1 VTPTS
6 EVFVPVK
13 PGDHIKVK
21 VDTVERQFDKDGNE
35 ILGTGTNVIEDPH
48 VKKGLGAKL
57 KAVFTGN
64 PEDATY

>member
-6 EVFVPVK
+6 EVILPVK
-13 PGDHIKVK
+13 PGDHIKVN

-35 ILGTGTNVIEDPH
+35 ILGTNVTLEDPH

-57 KAVFTGN
+57 K
-64 PEDATY
+64 